1 MKNKEIMKNKIS
13 LILVMISIIIS
24 IYFMHC
30 INNIG
35 ILPNK
40 YLAIIYIVIILILI
54 LIILLITRKKI
65 VFYILSII
73 LILFTN
79 TSYII
84 GSNYINKANKTLEN
98 ISKKK
103 ITNVNY
109 YIIVKKNSKINKISD
124 LNNKTIGYIKDNN
137 TKNLFNK
144 LNKQIN
150 YNEKEYV
157 GLSSII
163 ADLENDTPI
172 ILNSGYIDALN
183 SEIQTFKNSYKI
195 IYTITLNEKN
205 DNMNSYKNI
214 NKESFIL
221 YISGIDTYGKIS
233 TRGRSDVN
241 ILAVVNPN
249 TKKILLV
256 NTPRDYYVQLHDTTG
271 LKDKLTHAGIYGI
284 EESIQT
290 MEDIYD
296 INIDKYLRV
305 NFNTLIKLVDEIGGI
320 DINSDEEF
328 TAYTDKNV
336 TIKKGIN
343 HLNGKEA
350 LAYSRERYTYTS
362 GDKHRGENQ
371 QEVISAIIK
380 KITQKNTLMQKY
392 DTILKT
398 LSNSFET
405 NITDKEIK
413 DFSKMQLNKNIKWE
427 IESISVDGTNSRNY
441 TYSMGTNYLL
451 YVMIPD
457 RETVINTRNNIYKTL
472 NDK

>member
-284 EESIQT
+284 EKSIQT

-457 RETVINTRNNIYKTL
+457 RETVINARNNIYKTL

>member
-84 GSNYINKANKTLEN
+84 GSNYINKANKALEN

-124 LNNKTIGYIKDNN
+124 LYNKTIGYIKDNN

-457 RETVINTRNNIYKTL
+457 RETVINARNNIYKTL

>member
-1 MKNKEIMKNKIS
+1 MKSKEIMKNKIS

-54 LIILLITRKKI
+54 LIILLITRKKT

-150 YNEKEYV
+150 YNKKEYV

-241 ILAVVNPN
+241 ILIVVNPN

-284 EESIQT
+284 KKSIQT

-457 RETVINTRNNIYKTL
+457 RETVINARNNIYKTL

>member
-84 GSNYINKANKTLEN
+84 GSNYINKANKALEN

-284 EESIQT
+284 EKSIQT

-457 RETVINTRNNIYKTL
+457 RETVINARNNIYKTL

>member
-103 ITNVNY
+103 ITNINY

-163 ADLENDTPI
+163 VDLENDTPI

-284 EESIQT
+284 EKSIQT

>member
-40 YLAIIYIVIILILI
+40 HLAIIYIVIILILI

-284 EESIQT
+284 EKSIQT

-457 RETVINTRNNIYKTL
+457 RETVINARNNIYKTL